1 MKKLATCGIAMSF
14 VAWLRTQTPNAVFGT
29 NEEAKS
35 FADSCFPSTNGRK
48 SCSWRRKASR

>member
-35 FADSCFPSTNGRK
+35 FADSYFPSTNGRK